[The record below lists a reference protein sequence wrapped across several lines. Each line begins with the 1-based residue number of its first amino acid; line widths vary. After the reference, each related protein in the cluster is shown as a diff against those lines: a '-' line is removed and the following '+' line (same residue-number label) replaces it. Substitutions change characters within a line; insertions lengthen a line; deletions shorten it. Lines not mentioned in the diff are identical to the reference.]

1 MIYSMTQMLHY
12 EKTREAIDRMVE
24 ALLFK
29 SRKLLQRSVANLP
42 LLRFLLS
49 RFSFPLNLE
58 CSLID
63 FVTTLPEKKGHK
75 KECVKKVICLLALL
89 KRNSI
94 ETPAREIVNKYV
106 SLSFTGCFHVV
117 SSKKNL
123 SGTQITFN
131 FRRYCILFPLPL
143 FHDQNWAG
151 HKKRKGIPPPSIF
164 SDRLLARL

>member
-131 FRRYCILFPLPL
+131 FQRYCIFPFFTTRIGQDIKKEGNPL
-143 FHDQNWAG
+143 SFY
-151 HKKRKGIPPPSIF
+151 F
-164 SDRLLARL
+164 